1 MRVNEGARW
10 LAPFRFQQDGQ
21 RLWAS
26 PPEGIELRNLKP
38 ETLKL

>member
-1 MRVNEGARW
+1 MRVREGAIW

-21 RLWAS
+21 RLWGVS
-26 PPEGIELRNLKP
+26 PQGIDLRNLKP